1 MSPSEETIWSIAQ
14 EIGNSER
21 HFNQLQHQYRALAS
35 VWTLAMF
42 AGIQY
47 LLSNWGALPLPSG
60 MLLAL
65 IGLAGAIGMTQ
76 LWNLDLRVYHQ
87 LLEAYFVEGLKL
99 EADHAWL
106 PQIRTRMLAAQ
117 ETRQETRASG
127 VLSRVVWFYIVGNS
141 IALLIA
147 IAGAVLAVIALPGFG
162 IRGALGVASLGAL
175 IALYWCREL
184 YRQTRSPLLQ
194 AWFAGAVSN
203 RHAGL

>member
-1 MSPSEETIWSIAQ
+1 MSPSDETIWSIAQ

-35 VWTLAMF
+35 AWTLAMF

-60 MLLAL
+60 VLLAL

-76 LWNLDLRVYHQ
+76 LWSLDLRVYHQ

-99 EADHAWL
+99 EADHPWL
-106 PQIRTRMLAAQ
+106 PQIRTRMLA
-117 ETRQETRASG
+117 TQETRASG

-147 IAGAVLAVIALPGFG
+147 TAGAVLAVIALPGVG
-162 IRGALGVASLGAL
+162 VPGTLGVACLGAL
-175 IALYWCREL
+175 IALFWGREIR
-184 YRQTRSPLLQ
+184 RQTRSPLLQ
-194 AWFAGAVSN
+194 AWSAHAVSN
-203 RHAGL
+203 RYGRP